1 MNLKTIKYKD
11 YESNLPQTGNHI
23 VGQEEGK
30 NIIVYQAFNP
40 KIADYAIKHQ
50 VFGGDY
56 YKFSRMTWIKPNFL
70 WMMYRAGWAMK
81 EHQQKIL
88 AITIPKVKF
97 EEILKQAVH
106 SKFEEN
112 LYETQENWKSKLNN
126 SEIRLQWDP
135 DHDPHGNKHTR
146 KAIQLGLKGEILKKF
161 AKEWIVS
168 IEDITPFAQEQ
179 KRLLDAKMMDEFSVI
194 KEKLIEI
201 KDFQIK
207 KNINLS

>member
-11 YESNLPQTGNHI
+11 YETDLPQTGKYI
-23 VGQEEGK
+23 IGQEKED

-40 KIADYAIKHQ
+40 KIADYAVKYQ
-50 VFGGDY
+50 VFGGKH

-88 AITIPKVKF
+88 AITIPKKRF

-106 SKFEEN
+106 SKFEEE
-112 LYETQENWKSKLNN
+112 LYESNEIWKSQLNN
-126 SEIRLQWDP
+126 SEVRLQWDP
-135 DHDPHGNKHTR
+135 DHDSYGNKHTR

-161 AKEWIVS
+161 AKEWIVK
-168 IEDITPFAQEQ
+168 IEDITPFTHEQ
-179 KRLLDAKMMDEFSVI
+179 KRLLDAKMLDDFSVI
-194 KEKLIEI
+194 EEKVIEI
-201 KDFQIK
+201 TDSQIK

>member
-1 MNLKTIKYKD
+1 MKLKTIKYND
-11 YESNLPQTGNHI
+11 YESNLPQTGKHI
-23 VGQEEGK
+23 VGQEEGE
-30 NIIVYQAFNP
+30 NIIIYQAFNP
-40 KIADYAIKHQ
+40 KIADYAVKNQ

-106 SKFEEN
+106 SKFEED
-112 LYETQENWKSKLNN
+112 LYETQENWRFQLSN
-126 SEIRLQWDP
+126 SEVRLQWDP
-135 DHDPHGNKHTR
+135 DHDPYGNKHTR
-146 KAIQLGLKGEILKKF
+146 KAIQLGLKGKILKNF
-161 AKEWIVS
+161 AQDWIVG
-168 IEDITPFAQEQ
+168 IEDITPFAHEQ
-179 KRLLDAKMMDEFSVI
+179 KKLLNAKMLDTFSVI
-194 KEKLIEI
+194 EEKVIEI
-201 KDFQIK
+201 EDPIIK